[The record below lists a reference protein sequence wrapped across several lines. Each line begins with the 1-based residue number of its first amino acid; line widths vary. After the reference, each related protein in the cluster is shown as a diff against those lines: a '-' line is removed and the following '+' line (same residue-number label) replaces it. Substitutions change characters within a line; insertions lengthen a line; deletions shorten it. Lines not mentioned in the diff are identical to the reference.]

1 MKKKFVIMLLCQI
14 SLALPSCNKHNILDQ
29 ERQKLDAERERI
41 MQEAAALDVKIQSMP
56 NAYNLNTLQRQVEAL
71 EKKATALEA
80 EAAAKMKKWEDIEA
94 RFLPLKAQAEAYKAK
109 HAP

>member
-1 MKKKFVIMLLCQI
+1 MLLCQI

-80 EAAAKMKKWEDIEA
+80 EAAAKMKKWEAIFFKSGSTIL
-94 RFLPLKAQAEAYKAK
+94 RS
-109 HAP
+109 